1 MSWGAGVAEKA
12 EKKDGRNLGP
22 WQSSPVPG
30 QLMPTFMCETDTVL
44 FCLSYSAL
52 GSLFIK
58 IALPDHESVYRD
70 SIQF

>member
-30 QLMPTFMCETDTVL
+30 QLMPTFMCDTDTVL
-44 FCLSYSAL
+44 FSLSYSAL
-52 GSLFIK
+52 GFL
-58 IALPDHESVYRD
+58 Y
-70 SIQF
+70 